1 MSKTTRRRSTLVT
14 LALLTV
20 AGCRAK
26 SGGGAAG
33 APAPSA
39 ADFSRGLQAYIER
52 RGDLCVGRPSWP
64 IDVPEGSRLGPDP
77 VQLPVLERLG
87 VVTST
92 VLAERREGVAT
103 PFNMRRYR
111 LTAEGRKH
119 YIDRDTRLP
128 VSPDDP
134 HAGRRVDFCVL
145 KLTTGTVTKWELQ
158 PGATPTA
165 TVSYR
170 YGVDAPAWVRDPA
183 FQRVFPAIAR
193 FVAGAGTAELV
204 EGFTLRP
211 EGWTANELLP
221 AAPAPGQ
228 ATASR

>member
-1 MSKTTRRRSTLVT
+1 MT
-14 LALLTV
+14 LALL
-20 AGCRAK
+20 AGGAGGCRAK
-26 SGGGAAG
+26 SEGHGAAAG
-33 APAPSA
+33 APAPTA
-39 ADFSRGLQAYIER
+39 ADFTRGLQAYIER
-52 RGDLCVGRPSWP
+52 RGDLCVSRPSWP
-64 IDVPEGSRLGPDP
+64 IDVPEGARLGPDP

-92 VLAERREGVAT
+92 VLAERRAGVAT

-119 YIDRDTRLP
+119 YIDRETRLP
-128 VSPDDP
+128 VAPEDP
-134 HAGRRVDFCVL
+134 HAGVRADFCVL
-145 KLTTGTVTKWELQ
+145 SLTLGKVTKWDVQ
-158 PGATPTA
+158 PGPPPTA
-165 TVSYR
+165 TVSYS
-170 YGVDAPAWVRDPA
+170 YGVDAPAWVHDPG

-204 EGFTLRP
+204 EGFTLQP

-221 AAPAPGQ
+221 KAPVPGQ